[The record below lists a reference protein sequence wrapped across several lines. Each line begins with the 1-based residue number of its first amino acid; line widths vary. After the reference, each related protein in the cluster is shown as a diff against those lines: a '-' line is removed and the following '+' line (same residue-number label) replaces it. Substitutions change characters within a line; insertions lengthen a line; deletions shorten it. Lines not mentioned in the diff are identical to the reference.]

1 MASASVHLAE
11 CGTTL
16 VSGFSHWRFG
26 NVDWAVVSRIA
37 IPGAVGGFLGATVLT
52 SLSTEAA
59 APWMAALLFALG
71 AYVISR
77 FVLRQAP
84 VIRVGTRP
92 STRVLA
98 PLGLFAGFV
107 DATGGGGWGPV
118 ATPTLLSSRKMDPRK
133 VIGSVSAA
141 EFAVTVAA
149 SLGFLIGLGSAGID
163 YRVVVGL
170 LLGGMIAAPFA
181 AWFVHRIPLPMLG
194 ALVGGIIL
202 VTNART
208 FMRSFEVE
216 QPTVAIVYVL
226 ILAVWVGAFALAV
239 RRVRETRRGALVP
252 ETV

>member
-1 MASASVHLAE
+1 MRTWPVCRTGSRSV
-11 CGTTL
+11 
-16 VSGFSHWRFG
+16 
-26 NVDWAVVSRIA
+26 
-37 IPGAVGGFLGATVLT
+37 
-52 SLSTEAA
+52 
-59 APWMAALLFALG
+59 
-71 AYVISR
+71 
-77 FVLRQAP
+77 
-84 VIRVGTRP
+84 
-92 STRVLA
+92 

-118 ATPTLLSSRKMDPRK
+118 ATPTLLSSREMDPRK

-170 LLGGMIAAPFA
+170 LVGGMIAAPFA

-208 FMRSFEVE
+208 LMRSLEVE
-216 QPTVAIVYVL
+216 QPAVAIVYLL

-239 RRVRETRRGALVP
+239 RRVRETRREALVP